1 MDGSNWSKKR
11 KWGAEKIKDKNKKNS
26 IFRNILI
33 IKNIKLLLLKYNNL
47 QFILLIENERNNI
60 FFKILK

>member
-1 MDGSNWSKKR
+1 MDQTEVKNENEELKKSKT
-11 KWGAEKIKDKNKKNS
+11 KIKKNT